1 MSTETRLPFQ
11 KQCPKC
17 GELKK
22 LDDFYHLQSSKDG
35 YMRHC
40 KKCHSE
46 TNRQNSEQEK
56 RHGQRYRL
64 RKKMREARIAEKD
77 INDFLDM
84 KYPTIKSEDLKD
96 APTH

>member
-1 MSTETRLPFQ
+1 MPTATRLPFQ

-46 TNRQNSEQEK
+46 TSRQNSEQEK
-56 RHGQRYRL
+56 RHGQQYRL
-64 RKKMREARIAEKD
+64 RKKMREASGSTETKE
-77 INDFLDM
+77 
-84 KYPTIKSEDLKD
+84 SD
-96 APTH
+96 AGRPFRQQKLSYNR